1 MSDLVL
7 LLPGVMDVT
16 MAMTLDAILAFAI
29 RLLLGMAGGRLWVCQ
44 KVLKFLKHISMHG
57 NGSMN
62 FLSARFARSR
72 NPSFYRTLPAS
83 HMQTAEGI
91 KAD

>member
-7 LLPGVMDVT
+7 ILPSVMDVT

-29 RLLLGMAGGRLWVCQ
+29 RLLLGMAGGHLWVCQ
-44 KVLKFLKHISMHG
+44 NILKFLKYISMHG

-62 FLSARFARSR
+62 SLSARFARSR
-72 NPSFYRTLPAS
+72 SPSFYRTLPAS
-83 HMQTAEGI
+83 HMQTTEGT